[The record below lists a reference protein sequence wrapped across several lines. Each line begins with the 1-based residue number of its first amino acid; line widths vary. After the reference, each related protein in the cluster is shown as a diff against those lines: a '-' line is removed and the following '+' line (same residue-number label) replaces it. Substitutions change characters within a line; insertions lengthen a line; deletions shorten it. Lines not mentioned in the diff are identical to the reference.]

1 MIDHHG
7 DKPPLVVVNT
17 IRFQLAILLMF
28 LCFPRCHAFRDV
40 KPNMVRDATSFCLGE
55 PNENEKEEAM
65 GFCSAKI
72 YNVKSFWKWMEMH
85 IEASYEF

>member
-1 MIDHHG
+1 
-7 DKPPLVVVNT
+7 
-17 IRFQLAILLMF
+17 
-28 LCFPRCHAFRDV
+28 
-40 KPNMVRDATSFCLGE
+40 MVRDATSFCLGE